1 MGLADRESKRK
12 SIVGQ
17 MSGLDTQGEESTIGR
32 ETKKERK
39 RKIVTKDGLMQMSYY
54 FTEEQINKIDEMA
67 YFEKKNKS
75 EIVRDA
81 LTMYIKSYEN
91 KRGK

>member
-32 ETKKERK
+32 ETKKRNNF
-39 RKIVTKDGLMQMSYY
+39 V
-54 FTEEQINKIDEMA
+54 
-67 YFEKKNKS
+67 
-75 EIVRDA
+75 
-81 LTMYIKSYEN
+81 
-91 KRGK
+91 

>member
-1 MGLADRESKRK
+1 MLYEV
-12 SIVGQ
+12 I
-17 MSGLDTQGEESTIGR
+17 TQGEESTIGR